1 MTVDEALEFFSEN
14 HEEKIVTKLKPL
26 QDVGLGY
33 LQLGQSS
40 STLSGGEAQ
49 RVKLAS
55 FLVKGATTE
64 KDLIDILPGNKI
76 ELQDPVFE
84 YWLKH
89 IYR

>member
-26 QDVGLGY
+26 QDVGLGIFAIR
-33 LQLGQSS
+33 QSS

-55 FLVKGATTE
+55 FLVKGFDNRKNAFVFSMNRVQ
-64 KDLIDILPGNKI
+64 DCIFMILIN
-76 ELQDPVFE
+76 F
-84 YWLKH
+84 
-89 IYR
+89 

>member
-49 RVKLAS
+49 RVKTG
-55 FLVKGATTE
+55 FVFGKGATTE
-64 KDLIDILPGNKI
+64 KTFSFSMNRVQDCIFMILIN
-76 ELQDPVFE
+76 F
-84 YWLKH
+84 
-89 IYR
+89 